1 MADFPP
7 IVERMRSL
15 SHFARR
21 IIGDDPGGVG
31 TLFGVWDRAF
41 SRAEMQN
48 FIQAELAQ
56 KPADLKAVLRRL
68 RQRVWLRVAGRDLSG
83 WGNLPE
89 VMATMT
95 DLAEVTIAAAQS
107 HAQQELVD
115 RYGTPIG
122 AETGLPQQLMVVAM
136 GKLGGAELNV
146 SSDVDL
152 IFVYPEE
159 GETNGA
165 RVVSNH
171 EFFSYV
177 GKQIIAALA
186 DVTADGFVFRVD
198 MRLRPYGESGALTIS
213 FAALEAYFITQGRPW
228 ERYAWIKAR
237 PVTGVCHDELAA
249 LVKPFVFRRYLDY
262 GAVAQL
268 RELHRQIRSEVT
280 RRDRV
285 DDIKLGPGG
294 IREIEFLV
302 QVFQLIRGGREPR
315 LQGRSTLATLAQLT
329 ELKLLTDENCT
340 ALSASYVFL
349 RNLEHRLQYL
359 DDAQTQT
366 LPTNP
371 DDQMRIAQSL
381 DLSSYDQVL
390 AVLQQHRDCVTQQ
403 FDAIFAID
411 PADDN
416 GQAALLWRGVF
427 GAVESADILQRM
439 GFGDGARIQERLAA
453 TRRSSRYQQL
463 PEFSRSRFDALAPA
477 LLEMSGTLPH
487 ADETL
492 MRTLE
497 LLEAVSRRETYLALL
512 LENRNAL
519 KKVLELA
526 SASGW
531 ALKYLAQH
539 PILLDELL
547 DHRELGAAPDWP
559 TLAGALK
566 REIQQQ
572 DGDTEKQWDL
582 LRHFKQAQVFGL
594 IAQDI
599 AGQLLLETLSDHL
612 SDLADC
618 LLDIALGAAWRGLKT
633 KHRDLPQFSII
644 AYGKLGGKEL
654 GYGSDLDIIFLYD
667 DTHAEAA
674 ENYARLGQRLNSWLT
689 TYTASGVLYETDLR
703 LRPDGASGL
712 LVSSVQAFT
721 EYQTTHA
728 WLWEHQA
735 LTRARFCAGDRR
747 IGAAFET
754 IRLDVLRRERDL
766 TALRQE
772 VIAMRDKMR
781 QGHSIPAGVFDIKHG
796 DGGLIDIEFIVQ
808 YLVLGYAHRHGEL
821 TANVGNIALLARCG
835 SLGIIASE
843 LASQVADSYRELRRL
858 QHRAWLDEQTDA
870 RVAPELIVSYVGPV
884 KQLWQ
889 HLLGDPASSAGL
901 GL

>member
-48 FIQAELAQ
+48 FIQTELAQ
-56 KPADLKAVLRRL
+56 KPVDLKAVLRRL

-177 GKQIIAALA
+177 GKQIIAAIA

-213 FAALEAYFITQGRPW
+213 FPALEAYFITQGRPW

-249 LVKPFVFRRYLDY
+249 LVKPFVFRRYLDF

-315 LQGRSTLATLAQLT
+315 LQERSTLATLAQLT

-359 DDAQTQT
+359 DDAQTQR
-366 LPTNP
+366 LP
-371 DDQMRIAQSL
+371 DKIEDQQLIAEAMHFAGYADFLVALATHRGNVIRHFEDVFTAEPGNGECAEASL
-381 DLSSYDQVL
+381 WLSPPPQPEAAAIL
-390 AVLQQHRDCVTQQ
+390 AD
-403 FDAIFAID
+403 
-411 PADDN
+411 
-416 GQAALLWRGVF
+416 
-427 GAVESADILQRM
+427 M
-439 GFGDGARIQERLAA
+439 GYPNAKSLSRRLAA
-453 TRRSSRYQQL
+453 MRESSHYIGL
-463 PEFSRSRFDALAPA
+463 PEKNRARLDGLIPRVIETAARFTPADA
-477 LLEMSGTLPH
+477 TLIRML
-487 ADETL
+487 D
-492 MRTLE
+492 
-497 LLEAVSRRETYLALL
+497 LLEAIDRRESYLALL
-512 LENRNAL
+512 TEYPP
-519 KKVLELA
+519 VLERIARLA
-526 SASGW
+526 SVSAWASD
-531 ALKYLAQH
+531 YLRRH

-547 DHRELGAAPDWP
+547 DTNALLAPPHWRKLAR
-559 TLAGALK
+559 TLQADLDHHA
-566 REIQQQ
+566 
-572 DGDTEKQWDL
+572 GDTERQMDI
-582 LRHFKQAQVFGL
+582 LRHFKQAQLFRL
-594 IAQDI
+594 LAQDLD
-599 AGQLLLETLSDHL
+599 GLMTVERLSDHL
-612 SDLADC
+612 SELADR
-618 LLDIALGAAWRGLKT
+618 LLAETLRLCWPLVAGKDAPPPRVAIAG
-633 KHRDLPQFSII
+633 
-644 AYGKLGGKEL
+644 YGKLGGKEL
-654 GYGSDLDIIFLYD
+654 GYASDLDIIFLYD
-667 DTHAEAA
+667 DSAETQR
-674 ENYARLGQRLNSWLT
+674 EQFARLAQRVISWLNT
-689 TYTASGVLYETDLR
+689 LTPAGVLYETDLR
-703 LRPDGASGL
+703 LRPDGESGL
-712 LVSSVQAFT
+712 LVTSINAFRD
-721 EYQTTHA
+721 YQQKHA
-728 WLWEHQA
+728 WVWEHQA
-735 LTRARFCAGDRR
+735 LTRARYCAGDPAV
-747 IGAAFET
+747 GEAFDD
-754 IRLDVLRRERDL
+754 IRLDILTMARDAAQLRKD
-766 TALRQE
+766 
-772 VIAMRDKMR
+772 VVAMRDKMR
-781 QGHSIPAGVFDIKHG
+781 ANKKLAADTFDAKYG
-796 DGGLIDIEFIVQ
+796 PGGIIDIEFIVQ
-808 YLVLGYAHRHGEL
+808 YLVLAHAHRYWEL
-821 TANVGNIALLARCG
+821 TRNLGTIALVRIAADLKLIPRD
-835 SLGIIASE
+835 LGYDS
-843 LASQVADSYRELRRL
+843 ADTYREFRRL
-858 QHRAWLDEQTDA
+858 QHLARLNDQRETPVPPDIAAGLTRAPLA
-870 RVAPELIVSYVGPV
+870 
-884 KQLWQ
+884 LWDCV
-889 HLLGDPASSAGL
+889 LGDTA
-901 GL
+901 